1 MKSGRLLGMAVL
13 VPLAMAVT
21 GCVSEE
27 KPGKAKAAYIEQ
39 SDAICADVIPK
50 SESIGSTRDQATAQQ
65 QADLWLDANNRLKA
79 IPAPQE
85 SVELARQ
92 FVTITDNL
100 FMSYQAA
107 ARAFEANDQAKA
119 NKAYADID
127 DLKKRGAEAAD
138 EYGYNEC
145 VLINGTTVVAED

>member
-1 MKSGRLLGMAVL
+1 MAVL
-13 VPLAMAVT
+13 VPLVVA
-21 GCVSEE
+21 GCTSDE
-27 KPGKAKAAYIEQ
+27 KPGKAKASYIEQ
-39 SDAICADVIPK
+39 SDAVCADVIPK
-50 SESIGSTRDQATAQQ
+50 SASIGTARDLATAQR
-65 QADLWLDANNRLKA
+65 QADLWQDANKRLVA

-85 SVELARQ
+85 SVEQARQ

-127 DLKKRGAEAAD
+127 DLKKRGADVAD
-138 EYGYNEC
+138 EYGYKEC
-145 VLINGTTVVAED
+145 VAIDGTTAAN